1 MKKIL
6 AIIAAL
12 CCMTGYALAD
22 EVENLLKG
30 PVDQTQEQVIVPED
44 MHVEMHPTAGD
55 KAQVQFVFAAATEEM
70 RYYYVC
76 PNSRFDEGEARRTIL
91 ACLEDFQKKNGY
103 YSYKYMAKEETHYFR
118 DKNKL
123 VNARYEGRVKFLR

>member
-1 MKKIL
+1 MKKLL
-6 AIIAAL
+6 ALFAAFF
-12 CCMTGYALAD
+12 CVAGVAFAD
-22 EVENLLKG
+22 EVDDLLNG
-30 PVDQTQEQVIVPED
+30 PVNQTQEQVITPED

-55 KAQVQFVFAAATEEM
+55 KAQVQLVFATATEEM

>member
-1 MKKIL
+1 MKKL
-6 AIIAAL
+6 FAIFAAL
-12 CCMTGYALAD
+12 FCAAGFVFAD
-22 EVENLLKG
+22 EVDDLLKG
-30 PVDQTQEQVIVPED
+30 PVNQTQEQVITPED

-55 KAQVQFVFAAATEEM
+55 KATVQLVFATATEEM

>member
-1 MKKIL
+1 MKKIFAL
-6 AIIAAL
+6 FAAL
-12 CCMTGYALAD
+12 FCVAGYVFAED
-22 EVENLLKG
+22 VDDLLKS
-30 PVDQTQEQVIVPED
+30 PVNQTQEQVIIPED
-44 MHVEMHPTAGD
+44 MHIEMHPRAGE
-55 KAQVQFVFAAATEEM
+55 KAQVQFVFAPAIEEM

-76 PNSRFDEGEARRTIL
+76 PNNSFEEGEARRTIL

-118 DKNKL
+118 DKNKI